1 MLFRSGKTGVLAAL
15 GKGTESTLS
24 QLRSGVAGLFGSPE
38 EAARAGLE
46 RGKKI
51 SEEYADQV
59 GLEQVKKAYQEK
71 GLLPAA
77 AEVGRQIPYALAE
90 QAPNL
95 AASMGSAALGSRLGA
110 VAGLPFGPVGS
121 LVGTVAGGA
130 LGAFAPSFIQQFGG
144 NIERQ
149 AAEQAKAGKPVED
162 RKSTRLNSSHIP
174 LSRMPSSA

>member
-1 MLFRSGKTGVLAAL
+1 MPIYSVQGPDGRIYDVEGPAGASEDQIIAAVRAQLAAGTIEPAGKTGVLAAL

-77 AEVGRQIPYALAE
+77 ARSEE
-90 QAPNL
+90 HT
-95 AASMGSAALGSRLGA
+95 S
-110 VAGLPFGPVGS
+110 
-121 LVGTVAGGA
+121 
-130 LGAFAPSFIQQFGG
+130 
-144 NIERQ
+144 
-149 AAEQAKAGKPVED
+149 
-162 RKSTRLNSSHIP
+162 
-174 LSRMPSSA
+174 